1 MKRSIALLLALLIL
15 LNGVSALAEITVTD
29 AAGRTVM
36 LEKPA
41 ERFVSCY
48 YISTA
53 SLLALGCRG
62 QIAGLEKKA
71 DTRGLYKLAAP
82 ELISLPAVG
91 SGKEVNLESVL
102 VLQPDAVILPMKLAD
117 AADSLAEFGIPALL
131 VNPEDEEGF
140 RSCVRLLGAVSG
152 KVDEAEALLTKCD
165 EVTDALAERL
175 AGAESV
181 SVYMSA
187 ESNPLMTYPAGLY
200 QDHLITLAGG
210 VNVAGEINNASK
222 VTVSPEQLLLWDPE
236 TIVIV
241 SGAGYGPEAFTDNE
255 QFASLRAVRE
265 GHVYTMPEGPESW
278 DYPTPSS
285 VLGAA
290 FLCSLIHPDLYDHE
304 SLLTDAVGFYR
315 DIYGIETDAE
325 ILGLTP
331 VP

>member
-1 MKRSIALLLALLIL
+1 MKKRIALFLALLIL
-15 LNGVSALAEITVTD
+15 LTGITASAEITVTD
-29 AAGRTVM
+29 AAGRTIT

-91 SGKEVNLESVL
+91 SGKEVNLESIL
-102 VLQPDAVILPMKLAD
+102 ALQPDAVILPMKLSD
-117 AADSLAEFGIPALL
+117 AADSLADFGIPALL

-152 KVDEAEALLTKCD
+152 KADEAEALLAKCD
-165 EVTDALAERL
+165 SVTDALTEKL

-181 SVYMSA
+181 SVYMAA

-210 VNVAGEINNASK
+210 VNVAGEIRNASK

-236 TIVIV
+236 IIVIV
-241 SGAGYGPEAFTDNE
+241 SGAGYGPEAFTGNE
-255 QFASLRAVRE
+255 QFASLRAVRK

-290 FLCSLIHPDLYDHE
+290 FLCSLTHPDLYGSE
-304 SLLTDAVGFYR
+304 RLLTDAVDFYR
-315 DIYGIETDAE
+315 NIYGIETDAE
-325 ILGLTP
+325 ILDLTQAP
-331 VP
+331 

>member
-1 MKRSIALLLALLIL
+1 MKKIIALFLALLLLLTGI
-15 LNGVSALAEITVTD
+15 SASAEITVTD
-29 AAGRTVM
+29 AAGRTVT

-53 SLLALGCRG
+53 ALLALGCRG

-131 VNPEDEEGF
+131 VSPEDENGF
-140 RSCVRLLGAVSG
+140 RSCVRMLGAVSG
-152 KVDEAEALLTKCD
+152 KADEAESLLAKCD
-165 EVTDALAERL
+165 AVTDALAERL
-175 AGAESV
+175 NGAERV
-181 SVYMSA
+181 SVYMAA
-187 ESNPLMTYPAGLY
+187 ESDPLMTYPAGLY

-210 VNVAGEINNASK
+210 VNVAGEIENASK

-236 TIVIV
+236 IIVIV

-265 GHVYTMPEGPESW
+265 ERVYTMPEGPESW

-290 FLCSLIHPDLYDHE
+290 FLCSLTHPDLYSGE
-304 SLLTDAVGFYR
+304 SLLADAVDFYR
-315 DIYGIETDAE
+315 TVYGIETDAE
-325 ILGLTP
+325 ILGLAP
-331 VP
+331 AP